1 MRLDDSIADLE
12 RAWSD
17 EQGFLFELRMGLFS
31 SKKAKDFLSMIQL
44 IESDDAELVSRRAV
58 SLLWYLPLFLGWQV
72 ERVDPK
78 DRAELEKVIT
88 SVENHLS
95 IVLGV
100 P

>member
-31 SKKAKDFLSMIQL
+31 SEKAESFLSMIQL

-78 DRAELEKVIT
+78 NRAELEKVIT

-95 IVLGV
+95 ILLGV

>member
-1 MRLDDSIADLE
+1 MRLGDSIEELE
-12 RAWSD
+12 KAWSD

-31 SKKAKDFLSMIQL
+31 SDKAKDFLSMIQL
-44 IESDDAELVSRRAV
+44 IEAEDVELVSRRAV

-78 DRAELEKVIT
+78 DHAELEKLIT